1 MKIDVLTLFPEMF
14 GPVTEYSML
23 GKAADKGL
31 LDVRLTNIRDFAK
44 DKHNRTDDYPFG
56 GGGGMVMIA
65 DPIFSALE
73 HIEEKTKK
81 IIYMSPRGKI
91 LDEEKIRELAELD
104 SFVILCGH
112 YEGVDQRVLD
122 YWDVEEISIG
132 DYVLTGGELPAMVL
146 IDSVARLIPGVL
158 GNEDSAMNE
167 SVYSGLLEHP
177 QYSQPREYR
186 GIAVPEVLLSGH
198 HKNIELWKLEQSLA
212 LTKERRPEMFREFI
226 SHRDDR
232 NEDGTKRFSKAE
244 RRLIDEAAQ
253 EKKNTDK

>member
-14 GPVTEYSML
+14 APVKEHSIL
-23 GKAADKGL
+23 GRAADKGL
-31 LDVRLTNIRDFAK
+31 IDIRLTDIRDFSK
-44 DKHNRTDDYPFG
+44 DKHNKADDYPFG
-56 GGGGMVMIA
+56 GGGGMVMMP
-65 DPIFSALE
+65 DPLFGALS
-73 HIEEKTKK
+73 HVGAKAKK
-81 IIYMSPRGKI
+81 LIYMSPRGKI
-91 LDEEKIRELAELD
+91 LDAETIRELSRLD

-122 YWDVEEISIG
+122 YWGAEEISIG

-177 QYSQPREYR
+177 QYTQPREYE
-186 GIAVPEVLLSGH
+186 GMEVPEVLMSGH
-198 HKNIELWKLEQSLA
+198 HRNIALWKLEQSLI
-212 LTKERRPEMFREFI
+212 LTKQRRPEMFREFI

-232 NEDGTKRFSKAE
+232 NEDGTRRFSKAE
-244 RRLIDEAAQ
+244 RQLMDRIAQ
-253 EKKNTDK
+253 SET

>member
-73 HIEEKTKK
+73 HIDAKAKK

-122 YWDVEEISIG
+122 YWDAEEISIG